1 MKSRTTKKPFKK
13 TFKKPF
19 KKTFKKRR
27 GGAYSFQTKESKMW
41 DSIVD
46 KFNKIKKETDI
57 SDISKFE
64 NENEQENACILTKSE
79 YEYLKEQQQ
88 NHMNI
93 SNYSE
98 ANSYKMVF
106 EIEKNW
112 SPNLYKY
119 VKLASDK
126 RVS

>member
-1 MKSRTTKKPFKK
+1 
-13 TFKKPF
+13 
-19 KKTFKKRR
+19 
-27 GGAYSFQTKESKMW
+27 MW

-98 ANSYKMVF
+98 ANGYKMVF